1 MMQLVLVIVTF
12 ILAIV
17 LYRMLN
23 SRRTTYPFVK
33 VTRRFNDTEEEYT
46 ATEHEH
52 GYVTI
57 DHDTVIIEGQEYHLK
72 IHNGTNANAY
82 LKVDSG
88 KLISVNLV
96 MPDGE
101 KEFFIDPE
109 YGIFNVNN
117 YTKKFTNRHSH
128 TLCI

>member
-1 MMQLVLVIVTF
+1 MQLALIVVTF

-33 VTRRFNDTEEEYT
+33 VTRRYTEQGEEYS

-57 DHDTVIIEGQEYHLK
+57 DHDLVIIEGHEYHLK
-72 IHNGTNANAY
+72 SHNGTQASAY
-82 LKVDSG
+82 LKVDG
-88 KLISVNLV
+88 TKLISVNLV
-96 MPDGE
+96 MQDGE

-109 YGIFNVNN
+109 YSIFNVNN
-117 YTKKFTNRHSH
+117 YTKKFTDRHSY

>member
-1 MMQLVLVIVTF
+1 MQLALVVFTF
-12 ILAIV
+12 LLAIV

-33 VTRRFNDTEEEYT
+33 VTRKFTDAEEDYT

-57 DHDTVIIEGQEYHLK
+57 DHDRVIIEGQEYDLK
-72 IHNGTNANAY
+72 AHNGMAAAAY
-82 LKVDSG
+82 LKVDAG
-88 KLISVNLV
+88 KLISVSLV

-109 YGIFNVNN
+109 YSIFNVNS
-117 YTKKFTNRHSH
+117 YTRKFTDRHSH
-128 TLCI
+128 TLCL